1 MSLALKHFLYAKYG
15 GFGDKRIKDISR
27 DYPFKVDD
35 QSNKD
40 AHDWFCGI
48 FVRVI
53 AKDRF
58 ELSLSN
64 NAPINSTIKSLV
76 HSKGGKVSTFDKR
89 SHIEVELSVTDIEFI
104 SDLSKLIAGLV
115 STGKRYKNRNWKWLC
130 PRTAASL
137 DRLATVL
144 SEYNN
149 S

>member
-1 MSLALKHFLYAKYG
+1 MSLPLKRFLYAKYG
-15 GFGDKRIKDISR
+15 GFGDKRVKDISG

-35 QSNKD
+35 QSDKD
-40 AHDWFCGI
+40 SHDSFCGI

-76 HSKGGKVSTFDKR
+76 QSKGGEVSTFNNK
-89 SHIEVELSVTDIEFI
+89 SHIEVELSVTDIEYI
-104 SDLSKLIAGLV
+104 RKLSKLIAGLA
-115 STGKRYKNRNWKWLC
+115 SPGKRYKNRNWKWLC

-144 SEYNN
+144 YEYSN

>member
-1 MSLALKHFLYAKYG
+1 MSLALKHFLYTKYG

-76 HSKGGKVSTFDKR
+76 HSKGGKASTFDKS
-89 SHIEVELSVTDIEFI
+89 SHIEVELSVTDIVFI